1 VTARWSIVALAA
13 GAAASAATAVL
24 LSAAGGATFS
34 GLPLGLLLAPLL
46 LGAAS
51 PAVRAL
57 LCTGAGLVAVG
68 AAWTLVPL
76 LDHHVTG
83 AIAIDGALPDLVH
96 HVAGWAALVAG
107 SLRLQRPGRSLPTS

>member
-1 VTARWSIVALAA
+1 VTAPWPLVALAA
-13 GAAASAATAVL
+13 GAAASAATALL
-24 LSAAGGATFS
+24 LSAAGGATLA
-34 GLPLGLLLAPLL
+34 GLPLGVALAPLL

-51 PAVRAL
+51 SDVRER

-83 AIAIDGALPDLVH
+83 AIAIDGALPDLIH